1 MSRRLQ
7 ALPPLAPLLVGLL
20 VATSATMSG
29 CLLPRIPKPRPI
41 NWYLAHPNDVI
52 GVRRIMVLPFREAEG
67 VDADHL
73 GVREAFLAELAKIHR
88 FEVIPLPAGAEEDHE
103 IYQSLQRGRIS
114 AEALV
119 ALAARYKL
127 DGVLVGTITSYRPY
141 LPPTLGLR
149 TKLFSVH
156 SGSYVWAAEGLYD
169 AKDARTMEDLEHYQK
184 SFLATETSMHG
195 TRINLLSPARF
206 AAYVSHRLV
215 GTWRSVG
222 L

>member
-1 MSRRLQ
+1 MTKRHYMTGVLGAVVTFITGCDVINPGPIQDEFLVEEESR
-7 ALPPLAPLLVGLL
+7 VGLVNGAQRQL
-20 VATSATMSG
+20 VVG
-29 CLLPRIPKPRPI
+29 
-41 NWYLAHPNDVI
+41 LA
-52 GVRRIMVLPFREAEG
+52 GG
-67 VDADHL
+67 
-73 GVREAFLAELAKIHR
+73 
-88 FEVIPLPAGAEEDHE
+88 
-103 IYQSLQRGRIS
+103 S

-141 LPPTLGLR
+141 LPPTLGMR

-195 TRINLLSPARF
+195 MRINLLSPARF

-215 GTWRSVG
+215 GTWRSATF
-222 L
+222 